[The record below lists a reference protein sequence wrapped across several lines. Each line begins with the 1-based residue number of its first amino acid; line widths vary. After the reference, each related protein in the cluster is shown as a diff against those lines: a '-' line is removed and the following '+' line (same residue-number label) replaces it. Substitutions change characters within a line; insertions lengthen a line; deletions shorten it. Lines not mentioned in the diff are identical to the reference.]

1 MVLVLLATYIFR
13 VVKEEDVHNPK
24 DGGSKPQVYKSTWCH
39 VPQDM

>member
-13 VVKEEDVHNPK
+13 VIKEEDVNSPE
-24 DGGSKPQVYKSTWCH
+24 DGGSKPQVYRSTWFH